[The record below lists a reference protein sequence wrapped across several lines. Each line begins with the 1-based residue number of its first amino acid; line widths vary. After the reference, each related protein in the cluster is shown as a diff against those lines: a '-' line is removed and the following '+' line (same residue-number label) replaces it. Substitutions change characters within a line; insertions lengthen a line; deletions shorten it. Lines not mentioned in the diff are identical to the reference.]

1 MAKPVTRSVDNGV
14 HPFFGVDSAE
24 VVALRKLADS
34 VDMYLAE
41 EVSFEDLQELIKI
54 VRKIQKRKHEN

>member
-1 MAKPVTRSVDNGV
+1 MAIKRPVDNSI
-14 HPFFGVDSAE
+14 HPFFGVDSGE
-24 VVALRKLADS
+24 VVALRKLADA

-54 VRKIQKRKHEN
+54 VRKIQKRKHEH

>member
-1 MAKPVTRSVDNGV
+1 MAIKRPVDNAA

-24 VVALRKLADS
+24 VIALRKLADA

-41 EVSFEDLQELIKI
+41 EVSYEDLAELIKI